1 MDMERE
7 DVNFVNH
14 LDKGEKAK
22 HRKFLSGRVSI
33 ERRIIENDVCLL
45 LDTFFIH
52 GISEKYSK

>member
-1 MDMERE
+1 MERE